1 MTKFAKAVGAWIATL
16 ALASCGGGGGSGNDG
31 GFTAPGLR
39 VSVTQAQSQTTPFS
53 LVDVPVRVT
62 SANGAPVTD
71 GTQVTLQVS
80 SGSLGLVSSLQRV
93 GAGAVIG

>member
-1 MTKFAKAVGAWIATL
+1 MTKFAKAVGAWLAAL

-39 VSVTQAQSQTTPFS
+39 VVVSPAQTQTTPFS

-62 SANGAPVTD
+62 SSNGTPVSD

-80 SGSLGLVSSLQRV
+80 SGTLGLVSSL
-93 GAGAVIG
+93 